1 MKTLFAATAAA
12 IALLAIAAAP
22 ASAADPACQSQ
33 LAEVQA
39 AWKTVPHPYSKM
51 AERKTRGDHDH
62 NVMAE
67 TYMSGQLRQAESQ
80 CKAGNDH
87 EAMLRLDV
95 IRAWLKL
102 PEVTH
107 PAEHNYTPEKKG

>member
-1 MKTLFAATAAA
+1 MKTLFAATTAA

-22 ASAADPACQSQ
+22 ASADPACRSQ
-33 LAEVQA
+33 LAEVQS
-39 AWKTVPHPYSKM
+39 AWTSVPHPYSKL
-51 AERKTRGDHDH
+51 AERKARGDHDH

-67 TYMSGQLRQAESQ
+67 TYMSGQLRQAEAQ

-107 PAEHNYTPEKKG
+107 PAEHNYAPEKAG